1 MGAPAHCRQRKAGTG
16 AGMMTLSAGRG
27 LPPLLAGR
35 RAVVIGAGR
44 GIGKAAADAFEAAGA
59 QVVRL
64 DIAASGP
71 VRGCDV
77 TDEGSVSRAFEDAA
91 TAGPIDDVVHAAG
104 VASIGA
110 VADMS
115 AAEFRRVLD
124 VNLTGA
130 FLVAREAARR
140 LPHGG
145 NLLFVASQ
153 AGLKGGALWGAY
165 SASKGGLLRL
175 ADCLTEELAPKGVRV
190 NAISPGTVD
199 TEMVSKAIAD
209 LASQTGTTAEA
220 IRARY
225 QAGIPM
231 GRFALPEEV
240 AAVMVAVCSGL
251 FSYVNGSNI
260 VIDGGELSR

>member
-1 MGAPAHCRQRKAGTG
+1 MRAPST
-16 AGMMTLSAGRG
+16 GRG

-35 RAVVIGAGR
+35 RAVVTGAAR
-44 GIGKAAADAFEAAGA
+44 GIGKAVADAFEAAGA

-77 TDEGSVSRAFEDAA
+77 TDEGSVSRAFEEASA
-91 TAGPIDDVVHAAG
+91 AGPIDDIVHAAG
-104 VASIGA
+104 VATIGA

-115 AAEFRRVLD
+115 VAEFRRVLD

-140 LPHGG
+140 LPRGG
-145 NLLFVASQ
+145 NLVFVASQ

-209 LASQTGTTAEA
+209 LATETGTDAEA
-220 IRARY
+220 IRTRY

-231 GRFALPEEV
+231 GRFARPEEV
-240 AAVMVAVCSGL
+240 ADVTVAMCSGL

>member
-1 MGAPAHCRQRKAGTG
+1 MTG
-16 AGMMTLSAGRG
+16 PFAEVG
-27 LPPLLAGR
+27 LPALLAGR
-35 RAVVIGAGR
+35 RAVVVGAAR
-44 GIGKAAADAFEAAGA
+44 GIGKATADAFEAAGA

-64 DIAASGP
+64 DIAASEP
-71 VRGCDV
+71 VRACDV
-77 TDEGSVSRAFEDAA
+77 TDEASVSKAFEAA
-91 TAGPIDDVVHAAG
+91 AAAGPIDDVVHAAG
-104 VASIGA
+104 IATIGA

-115 AAEFRRVLD
+115 AAEFRRVVD

-140 LPHGG
+140 LPSGG
-145 NLLFVASQ
+145 NLVLVASQ
-153 AGLKGGALWGAY
+153 AGLKGGRLWGAY

-175 ADCLTEELAPKGVRV
+175 ADCLTEELAPQGVRV
-190 NAISPGTVD
+190 NTVSPGTVD

-209 LASQTGTTAEA
+209 LARETGTDAET

-225 QAGIPM
+225 QAAIPM
-231 GRFALPEEV
+231 GRFARPQEV
-240 AAVMVAVCSGL
+240 AAAIVAVCSGL

>member
-1 MGAPAHCRQRKAGTG
+1 MTG
-16 AGMMTLSAGRG
+16 PFAEAG
-27 LPPLLAGR
+27 LPALLAGR
-35 RAVVIGAGR
+35 RAVVVGAAR
-44 GIGKAAADAFEAAGA
+44 GIGKATADAFEAAGA

-71 VRGCDV
+71 VHACDV
-77 TDEGSVSRAFEDAA
+77 TDEASVSKAFEAA
-91 TAGPIDDVVHAAG
+91 AGPIDDVIHAAG
-104 VASIGA
+104 IATIGA

-115 AAEFRRVLD
+115 AAEFRRVVD

-140 LPHGG
+140 LPSGG
-145 NLLFVASQ
+145 NLILVASQ
-153 AGLKGGALWGAY
+153 AGLKGGRLWGAY

-175 ADCLTEELAPKGVRV
+175 ADCLTEELAPQGVRV
-190 NAISPGTVD
+190 NTISPGTVD

-209 LASQTGTTAEA
+209 LATEAGTDAEA

-225 QAGIPM
+225 QAAIPM
-231 GRFALPEEV
+231 GRFARPQEV
-240 AAVMVAVCSGL
+240 AAAIVAICSGL

>member
-1 MGAPAHCRQRKAGTG
+1 MTG
-16 AGMMTLSAGRG
+16 PFAEGY
-27 LPPLLAGR
+27 LPTLLAGR
-35 RAVVIGAGR
+35 RAVVVGAAR
-44 GIGKAAADAFEAAGA
+44 GIGKATADAFEAAGA

-71 VRGCDV
+71 VWACDV
-77 TDEGSVSRAFEDAA
+77 TDEASVSKAFEAA
-91 TAGPIDDVVHAAG
+91 AAAGPIDDVVHAAG
-104 VASIGA
+104 IATIRA

-115 AAEFRRVLD
+115 AAEFRRVVD

-140 LPHGG
+140 LPAGG
-145 NLLFVASQ
+145 NLVFVASQ
-153 AGLKGGALWGAY
+153 AGLKGGRLWGAY

-175 ADCLTEELAPKGVRV
+175 ADCLTEELAPQGVRV
-190 NAISPGTVD
+190 NTISPGTVD

-209 LASQTGTTAEA
+209 LARETGTDAET

-225 QAGIPM
+225 QAAIPM
-231 GRFALPEEV
+231 GRFARPQEV
-240 AAVMVAVCSGL
+240 AAAIVAICSGL